1 MTALEKFMSLDAKE
15 RESFIAALYLFTEI
29 DAEYR
34 QMMKQSNFNADAWNV
49 DVDQQLTKERAS

>member
-1 MTALEKFMSLDAKE
+1 MTTLEKFMEFDNKT
-15 RESFIAALYLFTEI
+15 RESFLGALYLFNEL

-34 QMMKQSNFNADAWNV
+34 QRMKQANFNADAWKV

>member
-1 MTALEKFMSLDAKE
+1 MTTLEKFMEFDNKT
-15 RESFIAALYLFTEI
+15 RESFLGALYLFNEL

-49 DVDQQLTKERAS
+49 DATN